1 LEIQHQLI
9 KVLLLEKG
17 VKMKVN
23 ESGLDRVIRVIV
35 GIALIVLYLFGVLSG
50 TLGIVLTV
58 VGAILLITGL
68 VGFCPLYALLKIQT
82 SKK

>member
-1 LEIQHQLI
+1 
-9 KVLLLEKG
+9 
-17 VKMKVN
+17 MKVN